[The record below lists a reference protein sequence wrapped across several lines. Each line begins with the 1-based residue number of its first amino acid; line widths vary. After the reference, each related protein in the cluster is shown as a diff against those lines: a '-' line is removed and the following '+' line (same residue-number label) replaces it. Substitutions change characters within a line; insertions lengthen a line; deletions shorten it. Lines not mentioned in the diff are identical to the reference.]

1 MEELVLKYAEFG
13 VVGVITLLLL
23 TKGLTVLNQL
33 TQSVTALTKSQES
46 STTAVTR
53 QSEKLFIMD
62 GKVTA
67 IERELADIKYTLSEI
82 KERLN

>member
-1 MEELVLKYAEFG
+1 M
-13 VVGVITLLLL
+13 
-23 TKGLTVLNQL
+23 
-33 TQSVTALTKSQES
+33 QSLAWLALSLCSCSPSQES
-46 STTAVTR
+46 LTTAVTR

-67 IERELADIKYTLSEI
+67 IERELADIKHTLSEI

>member
-46 STTAVTR
+46 LTTAVTR